1 MESVSELMFASATQG
16 TVGMEVDV
24 PMAANRFLPQTH

>member
-1 MESVSELMFASATQG
+1 MESVSELMFDSATQG

-24 PMAANRFLPQTH
+24 QMVENRFLPQTH